1 MLFYYLIIAVADAI
15 IAKGNAFNAI
25 ALIAVAIAIAD
36 VMVAI
41 DILFV
46 QYDFL
51 NPKTAV
57 TPARIAIGHAF

>member
-25 ALIAVAIAIAD
+25 IAIAD